1 MKPFKTLTAFSAAF
15 LVAIP
20 FTGFCGLE
28 TADSKAPKLE
38 QSYPAF
44 TQIAKKAMPA
54 TVFIKASINSQP
66 YAGIDTQNPFDSFGD
81 EFFRRFFGLPNGNG
95 MPQIP
100 QQQQIAGG
108 SGFFVSADGYIVTNY
123 HVVKDAGKITIV
135 LNDGREFQATVSG
148 SDPRTDLAVLKINE
162 TNLPYLAF
170 GDSDELE
177 VGEWVVAIG
186 SPCALESSL
195 TVGVVSAKG
204 RQDLGITSLEDFIQ
218 TDAAINPGNSGGPL
232 LNLNGQVIG
241 VNTAILSRTG
251 GYMGIGFSI
260 PSHMVQH
267 VIDQIMNSGGVHR
280 AYLGVVLQPL
290 DKELADALGLDKPD
304 GVLVSDIMKDSP
316 AAKSRLQQG
325 DVILQYND
333 KPVKNVAKFRNDIA
347 LMNPGET
354 VSLKIFRN
362 NNQLSLKIPLGVQTE
377 SEISLAEM
385 TQKLGIEVENATS
398 EMASR
403 LNLPSDTIGVVITK
417 IQPASPAQLAGLKP
431 GFVITG
437 VAMQGNEP
445 KIIKN
450 TAEFDAAL
458 KEVNKRKHVILI
470 IRHQNFQRYYT
481 IKIN

>member
-1 MKPFKTLTAFSAAF
+1 MEANAEK
-15 LVAIP
+15 
-20 FTGFCGLE
+20 
-28 TADSKAPKLE
+28 
-38 QSYPAF
+38 
-44 TQIAKKAMPA
+44 
-54 TVFIKASINSQP
+54 
-66 YAGIDTQNPFDSFGD
+66 
-81 EFFRRFFGLPNGNG
+81 FF
-95 MPQIP
+95 
-100 QQQQIAGG
+100 
-108 SGFFVSADGYIVTNY
+108 
-123 HVVKDAGKITIV
+123 
-135 LNDGREFQATVSG
+135 
-148 SDPRTDLAVLKINE
+148 
-162 TNLPYLAF
+162 
-170 GDSDELE
+170 
-177 VGEWVVAIG
+177 
-186 SPCALESSL
+186 
-195 TVGVVSAKG
+195 
-204 RQDLGITSLEDFIQ
+204 
-218 TDAAINPGNSGGPL
+218 
-232 LNLNGQVIG
+232 
-241 VNTAILSRTG
+241 
-251 GYMGIGFSI
+251 
-260 PSHMVQH
+260 
-267 VIDQIMNSGGVHR
+267 
-280 AYLGVVLQPL
+280 L
-290 DKELADALGLDKPD
+290 DK
-304 GVLVSDIMKDSP
+304 VLVSDIMKDSP